1 MTLKIKPI
9 YACFLTIFTA
19 GFGFG
24 IVLPVST
31 VVLEGMS
38 VSTPMIGLTATVMFA
53 GVAIGAPLV
62 GRSIEM
68 LGLRRTLTC
77 GVLLAGACLVS
88 LGLWVYLPAWLIVR
102 FILGI
107 AFAAIFTSAE
117 TIVNRICTDQNRGKV
132 LGLYAFSFSLA
143 LMIGP
148 VGLWLLKLGVWAPF
162 LVAGGICL
170 VAAFVVFASV
180 PHLEEESN
188 ALVFDRHLPRR
199 IWMSLSAMLM
209 AGFMEGALLA
219 LIPIYTLREGFTTE
233 QTGVLLFSFMLGHGG
248 MPPVIGA
255 LGDKIGLRRVLC
267 ISYALGVVSL
277 TAVLLLPSTMLLTAI
292 LIVCGASVGALYP
305 LAVGLLGIELTSAE
319 LPRGNALTTFC
330 YGLGSTVGPL
340 VPACI
345 IYFTVPGSLFAVTA
359 CLFAVVLISMGFA
372 GKRTRSR
379 PA

>member
-1 MTLKIKPI
+1 MAFKIKPM
-9 YACFLTIFTA
+9 YACFLAIFTA

-38 VSTPMIGLTATVMFA
+38 VSTPMIGLTATAMFA
-53 GVAIGAPLV
+53 GVALGAPLV
-62 GRSIEM
+62 GRSIEL
-68 LGLRRTLTC
+68 LGLRRTLTI
-77 GVLLAGACLVS
+77 GVLLAGLCMGT
-88 LGLWVYLPAWLIVR
+88 LGLWVSLPAWILVR
-102 FILGI
+102 FILGV
-107 AFAAIFTSAE
+107 AFASIFTSAE

-162 LVAGGICL
+162 LVAGGICI
-170 VAAFVVFASV
+170 AASTVVFASV
-180 PHLEEESN
+180 PHLEEEV
-188 ALVFDRHLPRR
+188 AGLAFDRNLPRR

-219 LIPIYTLREGFTTE
+219 LIPLYTLREGFTTE
-233 QTGVLLFSFMLGHGG
+233 QTGILLFSFMLGHGG

-255 LGDKIGLRRVLC
+255 LGDKIGLHRVLS

-277 TAVLLLPSTMLLTAI
+277 TAVLLLPSTMLLTGV
-292 LIVCGASVGALYP
+292 LVVCGASVGALYP
-305 LAVGLLGIELTSAE
+305 LAVGLLGVELTSAE

-330 YGLGSTVGPL
+330 YGVGSTIGPL

-345 IYFTVPGSLFAVTA
+345 IYFTAPGSLFVVTA
-359 CLFAVVLISMGFA
+359 CLFAAVLISMGFVR
-372 GKRTRSR
+372 KKS
-379 PA
+379 

>member
-1 MTLKIKPI
+1 MSLKIKPI

-31 VVLEGMS
+31 VVLEGMR

-62 GRSIEM
+62 GRSIEL
-68 LGLRRTLTC
+68 LGLRRTLTV
-77 GVLLAGACLVS
+77 GVLLAGLCMGS
-88 LGLWVYLPAWLIVR
+88 LGLWVYLPAWLFAR

-117 TIVNRICTDQNRGKV
+117 TLVNRICTDQNRGKV

-148 VGLWLLKLGVWAPF
+148 VGLWLLKFGIWAPF

-170 VAAFVVFASV
+170 ISSAVVFVSV
-180 PHLEEESN
+180 PHLEEES
-188 ALVFDRHLPRR
+188 AGLAFDRHLARR
-199 IWMSLSAMLM
+199 IWVSLSAMLM
-209 AGFMEGALLA
+209 AGFMEGALIT
-219 LIPIYTLREGFTTE
+219 LIPLYTLRGGFTTE
-233 QTGVLLFSFMLGHGG
+233 QTSILLFSFMVGHGG

-255 LGDKIGLRRVLC
+255 LGDRIGLRRVLG
-267 ISYALGVVSL
+267 ITYLLGAVSL
-277 TAVLLLPSTMLLTAI
+277 MAVLMFPATMLLTSI
-292 LIVCGASVGALYP
+292 LVVCGASVGALYP

-330 YGLGSTVGPL
+330 YGLGSIFGPL
-340 VPACI
+340 VPALI
-345 IYFTVPGSLFAVTA
+345 IHITVPGSLFVVTA
-359 CLFAVVLISMGFA
+359 GLYVIVLISMVFVRKKKLA
-372 GKRTRSR
+372 DS
-379 PA
+379 

>member
-1 MTLKIKPI
+1 MLKIKPI
-9 YACFLTIFTA
+9 YACFLAIFTA

-31 VVLEGMS
+31 VVLEGMQ
-38 VSTPMIGLTATVMFA
+38 VSTPMIGLTATLMFLGIA
-53 GVAIGAPLV
+53 LGAPLV
-62 GRSIEM
+62 GRSIEL

-77 GVLLAGACLVS
+77 GVLLAGLCMGS
-88 LGLWVYLPAWLIVR
+88 LGLWVYLPVWLFVR
-102 FILGI
+102 FILGV

-117 TIVNRICTDQNRGKV
+117 TIVNRICTDRNRGKV

-170 VAAFVVFASV
+170 VATAVVFSSV
-180 PHLEEESN
+180 PHLEEESEGL
-188 ALVFDRHLPRR
+188 AFDRHLARR
-199 IWMSLSAMLM
+199 IWVSLSAMLM

-219 LIPIYTLREGFTTE
+219 LIPLYTLREGFSTE

-248 MPPVIGA
+248 MPPVIGT
-255 LGDKIGLRRVLC
+255 LGDRIGLRRVLG

-277 TAVLLLPSTMLLTAI
+277 SAVLLLPNTMLLTGV
-292 LIVCGASVGALYP
+292 LVVCGASVGALYP
-305 LAVGLLGIELTSAE
+305 LAVGLLGMELTSAE

-330 YGLGSTVGPL
+330 YGLGSTVGPF
-340 VPACI
+340 VPALI
-345 IYFTVPGSLFAVTA
+345 IHFTIPGSLFAVTA
-359 CLFAVVLISMGFA
+359 GLFAVVLVLMGFT
-372 GKRTRSR
+372 KK
-379 PA
+379 